1 MSINLDLIDELKKRA
16 NVSYEDARD
25 ALEKCNGDIVEA
37 LIYLEK
43 ENKIKSEKCSGFYE
57 KVKHIVKKG
66 NNTNFIIMKKDKI
79 ILSLPVTIVVI
90 ITVIA
95 PYISIPG
102 ILLAML
108 TGHRI
113 KFQGKNGDDMKLN
126 KTLDKVSDT
135 VNNVKRKIMEDDANE
150 SSTPK

>member
-1 MSINLDLIDELKKRA
+1 MSINLELIDELKKRA

-43 ENKIKSEKCSGFYE
+43 QKKIEPEKCSGFFE
-57 KVKHIVKKG
+57 RVKRIITKG
-66 NNTNFIIMKKDKI
+66 NNTNFIVKKKDKI

-90 ITVIA
+90 ITILA
-95 PYISIPG
+95 PYISIFG
-102 ILLAML
+102 ILLALL

-113 KFQGKNGDDMKLN
+113 KFQGKNGDDMKVN
-126 KTLDKVSDT
+126 ETLDKVSDT
-135 VNNVKRKIMEDDANE
+135 VDNVKRKLMEDDVNE
-150 SSTPK
+150 ASTSK

>member
-1 MSINLDLIDELKKRA
+1 
-16 NVSYEDARD
+16 
-25 ALEKCNGDIVEA
+25 
-37 LIYLEK
+37 
-43 ENKIKSEKCSGFYE
+43 
-57 KVKHIVKKG
+57 
-66 NNTNFIIMKKDKI
+66 MKKDKI

-113 KFQGKNGDDMKLN
+113 KFQGKNGDDMKVNETLN
-126 KTLDKVSDT
+126 KVSDT
-135 VNNVKRKIMEDDANE
+135 VNNVKRKIMEDEVDE
-150 SSTPK
+150 SSTSK